1 MSAFGGS
8 NNISNRRLLCGP
20 CNRRKSNTLT
30 LIGLRRKNK
39 KEGFM
44 AEDSK
49 PFVSDPLSSTLQ
61 PQQRPLI
68 R

>member
-1 MSAFGGS
+1 LAGAWPEET
-8 NNISNRRLLCGP
+8 RRACP
-20 CNRRKSNTLT
+20 RHRQAADRCNRRKSNTLT

-61 PQQRPLI
+61 PQL
-68 R
+68 